1 MRWLYSALMCLVS
14 FSLVASA
21 QTPVVVELFTS
32 EGCSSCPPADAML
45 VQLSHMKAPNG
56 AEIIVLGEHVDYWN
70 HDGWMDRFS
79 SAEFTRHQQD
89 YVHRFKLASA
99 YTPQVVVD
107 GTVQFV
113 GNDKEKM
120 TQAILQQSQKQK
132 PATVS
137 LRLEGT
143 DRLHVAAKIPNAD
156 SGSAT
161 IAITEDGLT
170 SEVAGGE
177 NKGRTLQHAGVVRD
191 IYSLGAM
198 RDGEMDRTVRLAIKK
213 GWNRDK
219 LKVVVFVTNHDT
231 AILGAASLPLQPLG
245 VSPSG
250 TGQTSA
256 STVIQ
261 QTYGDGR

>member
-1 MRWLYSALMCLVS
+1 MRWLYSALLCLI
-14 FSLVASA
+14 FLSLAASA

-70 HDGWMDRFS
+70 HDGWEDRFS
-79 SAEFTRHQQD
+79 SAEFTRQQQD

-113 GNDKEKM
+113 GNDKEKL
-120 TQAILQQSQKQK
+120 TQAILQQSQKTK

-137 LRLEGT
+137 VRFEGA
-143 DRLHVAAKIPNAD
+143 DRLHVIAKIPNAN

-170 SEVAGGE
+170 SAVGGGE
-177 NKGRTLQHAGVVRD
+177 NRGRTLQHAGVVRD

-198 RDGEMDRTVRLAIKK
+198 RDGEMDRTVRLEIKK

-219 LKVVVFVTNHDT
+219 LRVVVFVTNHDT
-231 AILGAASLPLQPLG
+231 AILGAASLALQPVA

-250 TGQTSA
+250 SSHTSADMLVQQTS
-256 STVIQ
+256 
-261 QTYGDGR
+261 GDGR